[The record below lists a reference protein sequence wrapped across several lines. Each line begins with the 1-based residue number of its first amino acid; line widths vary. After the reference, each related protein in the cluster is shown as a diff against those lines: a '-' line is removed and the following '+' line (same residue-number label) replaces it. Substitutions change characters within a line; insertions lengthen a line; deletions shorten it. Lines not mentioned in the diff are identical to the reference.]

1 MSNQVLIILHQATS
15 TPGRIGTL
23 LKSRGYNLIIKRP
36 ALGDKLPDTLEGDY
50 AAIMFGGPMSAND
63 KDDFIRYEKDWINST
78 KRRYP
83 ISWYL
88 SWSAIVGLQYWGVCK
103 DKRSC

>member
-50 AAIMFGGPMSAND
+50 AAAIMFGGPMSAND
-63 KDDFIRYEKDWINST
+63 KDDFFRYE
-78 KRRYP
+78 
-83 ISWYL
+83 
-88 SWSAIVGLQYWGVCK
+88 
-103 DKRSC
+103 

>member
-50 AAIMFGGPMSAND
+50 AAAIMFGGPMSAND
-63 KDDFIRYEKDWINST
+63 KDDFIQMTVYLENDLSINNYNEQSV
-78 KRRYP
+78 
-83 ISWYL
+83 
-88 SWSAIVGLQYWGVCK
+88 A
-103 DKRSC
+103 